1 MPVSSQ
7 ELVNAYVEGR
17 VSRRTLIRRLVAAG
31 VSLGAAVSYAHLL
44 APRASASHPDDL
56 HPEYPYVHINI
67 RNDELTEVIE
77 RGRVRVV
84 VRSADPAVLTLVATA
99 LKAGEERE
107 IGRLQVTF
115 TEPGRKRVR
124 IGLDK
129 VAPLRRRRRARVSVF
144 AISHERFS
152 TPLVAIGRRVLT

>member
-1 MPVSSQ
+1 VSSQ

-17 VSRRTLIRRLVAAG
+17 ISRRTLIRRLVAGG

-44 APRASASHPDDL
+44 APRATASHPDEL

-67 RNDELTEVIE
+67 RGDELAEVIE
-77 RGRVRVV
+77 HGRLRVV
-84 VRSADPAVLTLVATA
+84 VRSADPAVLTLIATA
-99 LKAGEERE
+99 RKLGEELE
-107 IGRLQVTF
+107 IGRRQVTF

-129 VAPLRRRRRARVSVF
+129 VGPLRRRSRARVSVF
-144 AISHERFS
+144 AVSHERFS
-152 TPLVAIGRRVLT
+152 TPLVAIGREVLT